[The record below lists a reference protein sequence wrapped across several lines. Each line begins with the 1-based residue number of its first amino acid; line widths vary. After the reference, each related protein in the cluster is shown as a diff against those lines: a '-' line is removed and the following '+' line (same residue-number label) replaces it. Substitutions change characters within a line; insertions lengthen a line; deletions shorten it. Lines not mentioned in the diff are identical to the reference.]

1 MIAHRFHVMT
11 EVMVSKLF
19 PAGFAW
25 QGASIIADNLGM
37 SAESLSF
44 ALTTG
49 IGDGLGVFTGHT
61 LFMAIKKTVTG
72 NDSIDIGS
80 EVQTGLLLGSA
91 AFCSGTVW
99 QPVVNALTSMS
110 GDFNITAAG
119 TTITCGVAFFG
130 GLRLARA
137 VYPRL
142 GMTAIESPSSSNLK
156 SDATLSMSIGGAT
169 GAFVGTDISFGD
181 QNWLR
186 PVFGIEDSA
195 GALAGMTTAGSS
207 TAFGFATFQSVQN
220 VSLPHGK
227 TWVD

>member
-25 QGASIIADNLGM
+25 QGASIIADNLDM

-61 LFMAIKKTVTG
+61 LFMTIKKRVTG
-72 NDSIDIGS
+72 NDSIDISS
-80 EVQTGLLLGSA
+80 EAQTGLLLGSA

-137 VYPRL
+137 LYPRL

-169 GAFVGTDISFGD
+169 GAFVGTDIGFGD

-220 VSLPHGK
+220 VSVPHDK